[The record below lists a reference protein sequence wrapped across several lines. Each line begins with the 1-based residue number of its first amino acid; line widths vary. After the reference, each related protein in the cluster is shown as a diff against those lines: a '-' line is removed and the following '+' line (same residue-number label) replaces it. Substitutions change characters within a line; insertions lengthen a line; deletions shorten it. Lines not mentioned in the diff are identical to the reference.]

1 MNQHFLTSEPGAKTI
16 EVSGAF
22 PHPVE
27 RIWRAWTEADQLKHW
42 FGADGPDFASMEVDV
57 RVGGRWR
64 FVLGGEDATSAL
76 EGEYLVVEPN
86 HRLVFTWSHVQETPD
101 GLQATPKSQVSVTFR
116 QVEGGAEIDLRHE
129 RIQTIG
135 ARANVS
141 YGWTASFTRLSSAL
155 GGLNAA

>member
-1 MNQHFLTSEPGAKTI
+1 MSQNFLTSSPGAETI

-27 RIWRAWTEADQLKHW
+27 RVWRAWTEPDRLKRW
-42 FGADGPDFASMEVDV
+42 FGADGADFASMEVDV

-64 FVLGGEDATSAL
+64 FVLGKDATSAL

-86 HRLVFTWSHVQETPD
+86 HRLVFTWSHVQETPE
-101 GLQATPKSQVSVTFR
+101 GVQATPTSQVSVTFR
-116 QVEGGAEIDLRHE
+116 QIEGGAEINLRHE
-129 RIQTIG
+129 RIQTDG

-141 YGWTASFTRLSSAL
+141 HGWNGSFTRLRDT
-155 GGLNAA
+155 LNAART